1 MEGFRMS
8 LQEFIEFIASHFTID
23 DVLYIL
29 GKEPEWILYKIK
41 EDLLRHREDFVVGEE
56 SYMEVNDYD

>member
-1 MEGFRMS
+1 MS

>member
-1 MEGFRMS
+1 MS

-41 EDLLRHREDFVVGEE
+41 EDLLKHREDFVVGEE